1 MRARD
6 LWKKRPGVRIKVESE
21 TEERR
26 EREIRFSSPASHV
39 WGPRAFAKISRRP
52 FHLAKL
58 ILRKNPTVFQSTNSP
73 IKNYT
78 HPDNRI
84 QTKTYA
90 PFIWREIVPGTRVT
104 IPAESTKASGHWRK
118 KVDPFIPSKSWQRCS
133 HLDRVDPAWRVS
145 MFMWRKV
152 GPAARVTLPSNKGD
166 PEKRV
171 TLLSNKGDP
180 EKRVNPA
187 VK

>member
-1 MRARD
+1 MSREQGSPSQPSQRKRAVTGE
-6 LWKKRPGVRIKVESE
+6 KKL
-21 TEERR
+21 TH
-26 EREIRFSSPASHV
+26 SSH
-39 WGPRAFAKISRRP
+39 PRA
-52 FHLAKL
+52 
-58 ILRKNPTVFQSTNSP
+58 
-73 IKNYT
+73 
-78 HPDNRI
+78 DNGAR
-84 QTKTYA
+84 TLT
-90 PFIWREIVPGTRVT
+90 ELTR
-104 IPAESTKASGHWRK
+104 
-118 KVDPFIPSKSWQRCS
+118 
-133 HLDRVDPAWRVS
+133 RVS

>member
-1 MRARD
+1 
-6 LWKKRPGVRIKVESE
+6 
-21 TEERR
+21 
-26 EREIRFSSPASHV
+26 
-39 WGPRAFAKISRRP
+39 
-52 FHLAKL
+52 
-58 ILRKNPTVFQSTNSP
+58 
-73 IKNYT
+73 
-78 HPDNRI
+78 
-84 QTKTYA
+84 
-90 PFIWREIVPGTRVT
+90 
-104 IPAESTKASGHWRK
+104 
-118 KVDPFIPSKSWQRCS
+118 
-133 HLDRVDPAWRVS
+133 